1 MRAVSEPEK
10 KAERDRSKTKVMTI
24 RIIFEVLI
32 AHLSSE
38 TGLLSLLQLP

>member
-24 RIIFEVLI
+24 RIILEVLI
-32 AHLSSE
+32 AHPSRE
-38 TGLLSLLQLP
+38 IGI